1 VRIGLRFFSGGA
13 FNSDENNYNLG
24 TYSIDCG
31 ACGLKVGAVPGGGV
45 IMEKYYHQL
54 VRYLTIKLRDPNL
67 AVDVA
72 HDAYLRVLEGAGKG
86 VLEFPQAYLYR
97 TATNVMIDLHRRRM
111 SRQTDSIEDIEVH
124 EGKTDETPH
133 ASFYLLQQACLVDR
147 ALSELPEV
155 CRTVFLLRKLD
166 GMAHPEIAKRMG
178 ISKDMVEKHIVN
190 AMKHCRVRVREMEYS
205 KADDDDAAKRFT
217 SVRSMSKKC
226 SIRFRDDL
234 N

>member
-1 VRIGLRFFSGGA
+1 
-13 FNSDENNYNLG
+13 
-24 TYSIDCG
+24 
-31 ACGLKVGAVPGGGV
+31 
-45 IMEKYYHQL
+45 MEKYYHQL
-54 VRYLTIKLRDPNL
+54 VRYLTIKLRDRNL

-111 SRQTDSIEDIEVH
+111 SRQTDSIEEIEAH
-124 EGKTDETPH
+124 EGKADETPH
-133 ASFYLLQQACLVDR
+133 ASFYLSQRARLVDR

-205 KADDDDAAKRFT
+205 KADDAAAKRFT
-217 SVRSMSKKC
+217 SVRSLSK
-226 SIRFRDDL
+226 R
-234 N
+234 